1 MSRRK
6 GRVETTEYLQAAR
19 RFIRSAGRRV
29 ADDDPE
35 DLAVLIQL
43 GAVLEEA
50 IQGAVDGQRERGFS
64 WAEIAAPLGMTRQAA
79 FQRWAPKVS
88 KP

>member
-6 GRVETTEYLQAAR
+6 GKVETTEYLRAAR
-19 RFIRSAGRRV
+19 RFIVGAGRRV
-29 ADDDPE
+29 ADSDPI
-35 DLAVLIQL
+35 DLADLLALEGVL
-43 GAVLEEA
+43 AEA

-64 WAEIAAPLGMTRQAA
+64 WAEIAEATGKTRQAA